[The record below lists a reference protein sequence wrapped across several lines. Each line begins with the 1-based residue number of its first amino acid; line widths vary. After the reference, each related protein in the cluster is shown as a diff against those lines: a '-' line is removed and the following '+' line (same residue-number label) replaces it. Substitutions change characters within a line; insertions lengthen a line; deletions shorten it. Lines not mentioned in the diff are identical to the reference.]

1 MERSDWRLCLF
12 TFLGINS
19 SFHLHAVF
27 FKGQSVRDSTE
38 NFQENK
44 GHSKVLST
52 GLGKIRDS
60 LRYGVYTGCQILSF
74 VGYKFSNL
82 LYQIPALLWQCN
94 TMKL

>member
-1 MERSDWRLCLF
+1 MLRIHIVRMTTRSF
-12 TFLGINS
+12 
-19 SFHLHAVF
+19 F

-60 LRYGVYTGCQILSF
+60 LCYVI
-74 VGYKFSNL
+74 
-82 LYQIPALLWQCN
+82 
-94 TMKL
+94 